1 MKKIFALLLAICC
14 IFACVSC
21 ADEEEQTGP
30 EKTDVQIVSEI
41 MNASVPTRAEVTS
54 VQKTRYFELKSLY
67 TLETG
72 VVDGLRTTQIIS
84 EEQSLRDVEGGNYNN
99 ISTKKTSEWYIEGK
113 GYYLNSRSN
122 DPEAA
127 FYAPTEGFINLN
139 LSEELFDSCEYNAET
154 GTLEIDVSWKNS
166 NAVLGG
172 MFSGEDKE
180 PFEYDTHIKIVTA
193 GGRVSEL
200 IITYTIDEHDVGDFD
215 NSVTIGQMTVT
226 VSAIYYYNTQ
236 QITLKG
242 NR

>member
-1 MKKIFALLLAICC
+1 MKKIFALLLVISCL
-14 IFACVSC
+14 FAVVACSK
-21 ADEEEQTGP
+21 EEEQTAP
-30 EKTDVQIVSEI
+30 EKTDVQTVSEI

-54 VQKTRYFELKSLY
+54 VQKTRYFQLSSLY

-72 VVDGLRTTQIIS
+72 IVDGLRTTQIIS
-84 EEQSLRDVEGGNYNN
+84 EEQSLRDIESGNYNN

-122 DPEAA
+122 DPDAE
-127 FYAPTEGFINLN
+127 FYAPSAGFINLN
-139 LSEELFDSCEYNAET
+139 LAEELLENCVYTAET
-154 GTLEIDVSWKNS
+154 GTLEFDVSWKNS

-172 MFSGEDKE
+172 MFTGEDKE
-180 PFEYDTHIKIVTA
+180 PFEYDTHVKIVTA

-200 IITYTIDEHDVGDFD
+200 VITYTIDEHDVGDFD

>member
-1 MKKIFALLLAICC
+1 MKKIFALLLIVSC

-21 ADEEEQTGP
+21 GDDTEETAP
-30 EKTDVQIVSEI
+30 VKTNVQIVDEI
-41 MNASVPTRAEVTS
+41 MKSSVPTKAVVTS
-54 VQKTRYFELKSLY
+54 RQETRYFELESKY

-72 VVDGLRTTQIIS
+72 IVDGLRTTQIIS
-84 EEQSLRDVEGGNYNN
+84 EEQSLANIESGSYNN

-127 FYAPTEGFINLN
+127 FYAPEPGFIAIN
-139 LSEELFDSCEYNAET
+139 LSEELLDYHEYNAET
-154 GTLEIDVSWKNS
+154 GTLYAEVSWKNS

-172 MFSGEDKE
+172 MFSAEDGE
-180 PFEYDTHIKIVTA
+180 PFEYDTYITIVTA
-193 GGRVSEL
+193 GGRISEL
-200 IITYTIDEHDVGDFD
+200 TITYVIEEHDVGDFD
-215 NSVTIGQMTVT
+215 NSVTIGEMTVT